1 MRRDRTATRACVLLA
16 AYAVLLTARL
26 AHAFAPAPTAF
37 FGAVSGPVSG
47 PVLTALCD
55 GPCDETDHRH
65 AHQHAHEEHCPLC
78 QGIRGGADAPALFGA
93 APALAAP
100 TLLSGCEDAPD
111 RWRSAPVT
119 LRLTRGPPV
128 R

>member
-1 MRRDRTATRACVLLA
+1 VGRDRNAIRACVLLS
-16 AYAVLLTARL
+16 AYTVLLAARL
-26 AHAFAPAPTAF
+26 SHAFAPAPPQASPPDF
-37 FGAVSGPVSG
+37 FGA
-47 PVLTALCD
+47 VLTALCD

-78 QGIRGGADAPALFGA
+78 QGIRGGVDEPAWFGA
-93 APALAAP
+93 APALAA
-100 TLLSGCEDAPD
+100 TALLSGLEDAPD
-111 RWRSAPVT
+111 RWRSAPIT